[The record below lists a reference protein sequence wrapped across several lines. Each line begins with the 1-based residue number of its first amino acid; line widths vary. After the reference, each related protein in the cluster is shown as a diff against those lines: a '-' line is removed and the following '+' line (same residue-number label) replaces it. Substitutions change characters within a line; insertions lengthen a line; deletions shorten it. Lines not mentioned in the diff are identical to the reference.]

1 MKRTILFLFFAVLCL
16 CATAQDLGKLIA
28 NAYSF
33 DDRFPRETVYLH
45 MDNAAYIQG
54 DTLWYKAYVVR
65 ASTLRPDS
73 MLSRTL
79 YVELLNDAGTLLQ
92 RSVLRLD
99 SIGQAHGNFAL
110 TQPLQKGFYEI
121 RAYTR
126 AMTNWIA
133 PLHLPPTEGRAG
145 KLINALL
152 I

>member
-1 MKRTILFLFFAVLCL
+1 MKRSILLLVLTAL
-16 CATAQDLGKLIA
+16 CSCAFAQDLGQLIE
-28 NAYSF
+28 NAYTF
-33 DDRFPRETVYLH
+33 NDRFPRETVYLH
-45 MDNAAYIQG
+45 TDNASYIQG

-73 MLSRTL
+73 TLSRTL

-110 TQPLQKGFYEI
+110 TPPLQNGFYEI

-126 AMTNWIA
+126 AMTNWGGRLLQ
-133 PLHLPPTEGRAG
+133 PRLPPLRIA
-145 KLINALL
+145 
-152 I
+152 